1 MAPDADEQLARG
13 FPATRHSALAAI
25 RTGDAEK
32 RRRALSSV
40 AAAYWRPV
48 YGYLRLHWRKPHEEA
63 SDLTQDFFAH
73 ALEKDLLA
81 RFDPARARLRT
92 FLRACIDRVAAED
105 GRAARRL
112 KRGGG
117 AEPVGFDFEVAR
129 AAIENAASTAEA
141 PDVLFE
147 REWARGMFAAGLLR
161 LRELCAR
168 EGKSQHFA
176 LLEQYDLGA
185 GPERPSYADLARQHG
200 IAATD
205 VTNRLAWARR
215 KLREVLLEL
224 LRESTGS
231 ESELREEA
239 RALLGL
245 DGP

>member
-1 MAPDADEQLARG
+1 MARNADEHLARG
-13 FPATRHSALAAI
+13 FPATRNSALAAI
-25 RTGDAEK
+25 RAGAPEE
-32 RRRALSSV
+32 RRRALS
-40 AAAYWRPV
+40 ALAGAYWRPV
-48 YGYLRLHWRKPHEEA
+48 YGYLRLHWRKPHDEA
-63 SDLTQDFFAH
+63 ADLTQDFFAH

-117 AEPVGFDFEVAR
+117 AASAVFDFEAAR
-129 AAIENAASTAEA
+129 AAIEHGAGAAEA

-147 REWARGMFAAGLLR
+147 REWARGMFGAALER

-168 EGKSQHFA
+168 EGKSQQFA
-176 LLEQYDLGA
+176 LLEQYDLG
-185 GPERPSYADLARQHG
+185 PDRPSYADLAQKLG
-200 IAATD
+200 IATTD

-215 KLREVLLEL
+215 KLREVLLDL
-224 LRESTGS
+224 LRECTGS

>member
-1 MAPDADEQLARG
+1 MARNAEEHLARG
-13 FPATRHSALAAI
+13 FPTTRHSALTAV
-25 RTGDAEK
+25 REGDPEA
-32 RRRALSSV
+32 RRRALS
-40 AAAYWRPV
+40 ALATAYWRPV
-48 YGYLRLHWRKPHEEA
+48 YGYLRLHWRKPHDEA
-63 SDLTQDFFAH
+63 ADLTQDFFAH

-117 AEPVGFDFEVAR
+117 TAAARFDFEAAR
-129 AAIENAASTAEA
+129 AAIENAAGAAEV

-147 REWARGMFAAGLLR
+147 REWARGMFAAALER

-168 EGKSQHFA
+168 EGKSQHFT
-176 LLEQYDLGA
+176 LLEQYDLGT
-185 GPERPSYADLARQHG
+185 GTDRPSYAELARQLG
-200 IAATD
+200 IATTD

-224 LRESTGS
+224 LRECTGS
-231 ESELREEA
+231 ESEVREDA

>member
-1 MAPDADEQLARG
+1 MARNADEHLARG
-13 FPATRHSALAAI
+13 FPATRNSALAAI
-25 RTGDAEK
+25 RAGAPEE
-32 RRRALSSV
+32 RRRALS
-40 AAAYWRPV
+40 ALAGAYWRPV
-48 YGYLRLHWRKPHEEA
+48 YGYLRLHWRKPHDEA
-63 SDLTQDFFAH
+63 ADLTQDFFAH
-73 ALEKDLLA
+73 LIESDLLA

-92 FLRACIDRVAAED
+92 FLRACIDGVAAGED
-105 GRAARRL
+105 RAARRL

-117 AEPVGFDFEVAR
+117 AVAVPFDFEGAR
-129 AAIENAASTAEA
+129 AEIEQAAGSADA

-147 REWARGMFAAGLLR
+147 REWARGLFAAALER
-161 LRELCAR
+161 LQQLCAQ

-176 LLEQYDLGA
+176 LLEAYDLGA
-185 GPERPSYADLARQHG
+185 GTERSSYAELARGFG

-215 KLREVLLEL
+215 KLREVLLDL
-224 LRESTGS
+224 LRECTGS

>member
-1 MAPDADEQLARG
+1 MARNADEHLARG
-13 FPATRHSALAAI
+13 FPATRNSALAAI
-25 RTGDAEK
+25 RAGAPEE
-32 RRRALSSV
+32 RRRALSTL
-40 AAAYWRPV
+40 AGAYWRPV
-48 YGYLRLHWRKPHEEA
+48 YGYLRLHWRKPHDEA
-63 SDLTQDFFAH
+63 ADLTQDFFAH

-117 AEPVGFDFEVAR
+117 AASAVFDFEAAR
-129 AAIENAASTAEA
+129 AAIEHGAGAAEA

-147 REWARGMFAAGLLR
+147 REWARGMFGAALER

-176 LLEQYDLGA
+176 LLEQYDLG
-185 GPERPSYADLARQHG
+185 PDRPSYADLAQKLG
-200 IAATD
+200 IATTD

-215 KLREVLLEL
+215 KLREVLLDL
-224 LRESTGS
+224 LRECTGS

>member
-1 MAPDADEQLARG
+1 MERPGDEHLVRG

-25 RTGDAEK
+25 RGGDPEE
-32 RRRALSSV
+32 RQRALS
-40 AAAYWRPV
+40 ALATAYWRPV
-48 YGYLRLHWRKPHEEA
+48 YGYLRLHWRKPHDEA
-63 SDLTQDFFAH
+63 ADLTQDFFAH

-105 GRAARRL
+105 GRSARRL

-117 AEPVGFDFEVAR
+117 AAQVGFDFEGAR
-129 AAIENAASTAEA
+129 AAIENAAGAAEA

-147 REWARGMFAAGLLR
+147 REWARGMFAAGLKR

-185 GPERPSYADLARQHG
+185 GTDRPSYADLAQKLG

-215 KLREVLLEL
+215 KLREVLLDL
-224 LRESTGS
+224 LRECTGS
-231 ESELREEA
+231 QSELREET